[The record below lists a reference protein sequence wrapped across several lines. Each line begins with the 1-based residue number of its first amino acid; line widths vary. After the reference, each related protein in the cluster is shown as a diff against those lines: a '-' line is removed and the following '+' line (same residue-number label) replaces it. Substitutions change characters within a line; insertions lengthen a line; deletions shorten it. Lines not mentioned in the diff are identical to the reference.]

1 MKKIALLSLLV
12 FSIVTTS
19 CGKKENK
26 NIIKSVESTNEVPLT
41 ILPYDGSSIEKKTI
55 KFNVYVSDVAVN
67 FSVDEELSEKTKKRI
82 IKGIELNPVFNEINL
97 VDTVDENTD
106 VIRLS
111 EIIEQVDYAKVDNLL
126 EQVRA
131 ASRNFLQ
138 KALSENLNN

>member
-12 FSIVTTS
+12 FSIVITS

-26 NIIKSVESTNEVPLT
+26 NIIKSVESKNEVPLT

-82 IKGIELNPVFNEINL
+82 IKGIELNPVFNEINI
-97 VDTVDENTD
+97 VDTVDENND
-106 VIRLS
+106 VI
-111 EIIEQVDYAKVDNLL
+111 IY
-126 EQVRA
+126 
-131 ASRNFLQ
+131 
-138 KALSENLNN
+138 